1 MSENGQ
7 RRIFMKFVKW
17 PLLLVS
23 LVWSSHASERPNVLV
38 FIVDDMGMMD
48 TSVPFMADENG
59 QPEKHPLNELYR
71 TPNME
76 RLAKQGIRFSQ
87 FYANSVC
94 SPSRVSVIRG
104 QSSAR
109 HRVTQFI
116 SPETN
121 NAGEFGP
128 KDWQWEGIAPGV
140 VTLPALLRQG
150 GYRTIHSGKAH
161 FGPVGSFGELPQ
173 NFGFDVNIAGCA
185 YGQPGSYYGEDH
197 FGYAKKGRE
206 KRAVPGL
213 QKYHGQDIH
222 LSEALTL
229 EIKEAIRDAVED
241 GEPFFAYM
249 SHYAV
254 HTPFQSDKRF
264 AANYEHLDLKPNAK
278 AFATLIEG
286 MDKSLGD
293 ILDELDR
300 LGVAENTLV
309 FFLGDNGTDAPLGDA
324 HEIACAAPL
333 RGKKATHYEGGLRV
347 PFIAAW
353 AERNESSDQQQRLG
367 IPADRLSDQVGTVH
381 DIFPTILGVTGIETI
396 ERVDGLDLSPALE
409 GGALDRVPE
418 FLMHFPHRHRS
429 SYFTSY
435 RLGDWKVIYHYHEEG
450 AGRYELFNLAEDPS
464 ESNNLAGSRKDQ
476 LQRMMTAM
484 VKALTEVDAQYPLA
498 LDGSERILKPKIP

>member
-1 MSENGQ
+1 MVFN
-7 RRIFMKFVKW
+7 MKRMNLNLAIAGVI
-17 PLLLVS
+17 LSCLALQ
-23 LVWSSHASERPNVLV
+23 ASERPNILV
-38 FIVDDMGMMD
+38 FLVDDMGMMD
-48 TSVPFMADENG
+48 TSVPFMADDDG
-59 QPEKHPLNELYR
+59 RPERHPLNELYR

-76 RLAKQGIRFSQ
+76 RLARQGIRFNQ

-94 SPSRVSVIRG
+94 SPSRVSIIRG

-116 SPETN
+116 RPETN
-121 NAGEFGP
+121 NAGDFGP
-128 KDWQWEGIAPGV
+128 QDWQWEGIAPGV
-140 VTLPALLRQG
+140 VTLPAILRHQ

-206 KRAVPGL
+206 RRAVPGL

-229 EIKEAIRDAVED
+229 EINEAIRDAVED
-241 GEPFFAYM
+241 KEPFFAYM

-254 HTPFQSDKRF
+254 HTPFQPDERF

-293 ILDELDR
+293 ILDQLER
-300 LGVAENTLV
+300 LGVSENTLV
-309 FFLGDNGTDAPLGDA
+309 FFLGDNGTDAPLGDSHA
-324 HEIACAAPL
+324 IACAAPL

-353 AERNESSDQQQRLG
+353 AKLDEASDLQKALR

-381 DIFPTILGVTGIETI
+381 DIFPTILGVSGIETK
-396 ERVDGLDLSPALE
+396 EMVDGADLSPALE
-409 GGALDRVPE
+409 GGHSIGCQNFSCTSRISIEAATSLVTDWATGKLSTTITMKGLSV
-418 FLMHFPHRHRS
+418 
-429 SYFTSY
+429 TSY
-435 RLGDWKVIYHYHEEG
+435 TTSLTIGVNRTTWREAARVSC
-450 AGRYELFNLAEDPS
+450 S
-464 ESNNLAGSRKDQ
+464 E
-476 LQRMMTAM
+476 
-484 VKALTEVDAQYPLA
+484 
-498 LDGSERILKPKIP
+498 

>member
-1 MSENGQ
+1 
-7 RRIFMKFVKW
+7 MKIIKLH
-17 PLLLVS
+17 LLFLFI
-23 LVWSSHASERPNVLV
+23 SHALPASERPNILV
-38 FIVDDMGMMD
+38 FLVDDMGMMD
-48 TSVPFMADENG
+48 TSVPFMAGADG
-59 QPEKHPLNELYR
+59 QPERHALNDLYR

-94 SPSRVSVIRG
+94 SPSRVSIIRG

-116 SPETN
+116 RPETN

-128 KDWQWEGIAPGV
+128 QDWQWEGIAPGV
-140 VTLPALLRQG
+140 VTLPAILRHK

-206 KRAVPGL
+206 RRAVPGL

-241 GEPFFAYM
+241 EEPFFAYM

-254 HTPFQSDKRF
+254 HTPFQSDERF

-293 ILDELDR
+293 LLDELER

-309 FFLGDNGTDAPLGDA
+309 FFLSDNGTDAPLGDS

-353 AERNESSDQQQRLG
+353 AKRDDSSDLQKALR
-367 IPADRLSDQVGTVH
+367 IPADQLSDQVGTVH
-381 DIFPTILGVTGIETI
+381 DIFPTILEVVGIETN
-396 ERVDGLDLSPALE
+396 EMVDGSDLSPALA
-409 GGALDRVPE
+409 GGALDRTPE
-418 FLMHFPHRHRS
+418 FLMHFPHQHRS

-435 RLGDWKVIYHYHEEG
+435 RLGDWKAIYHYHKEG
-450 AGRYELFNLAEDPS
+450 PERFELFNLADDRS
-464 ESNNLAGSRKDQ
+464 ESNNRAGSRKGE
-476 LQRMMTAM
+476 LRRMMRAM
-484 VKALTEVDAQYPLA
+484 VKALGKADAQFPLA
-498 LDGSERILKPKIP
+498 LDGSGKTLKPEIPD